1 MELVELGRNI
11 CNVRRSLDMT
21 QEEVALELDIS
32 ITAYAKIERGE
43 TNVSFLRLTQ
53 IADLFKVPISRL
65 VCNSNDYSVT
75 DKEILKEIKLMKEEI
90 VCLKNFIEKTDSDN

>member
-1 MELVELGRNI
+1 MKLVELGRNI
-11 CNVRRSLDMT
+11 CNVRRSLGMT
-21 QEEVALELDIS
+21 QEDVAFELDIS

-53 IADLFKVPISRL
+53 IADLFKIPISRL

-75 DKEILKEIKLMKEEI
+75 NKEILKEIKLVKEEI
-90 VCLKNFIEKTDSDN
+90 VYLKNIIEK